1 MGGSIDHHLWWYVAR
16 SSGIVAWAILS
27 GSMAF
32 GLTLS
37 TRLFGRGI
45 APAWLLD
52 LHRHLGALAV
62 GFTALH
68 MVALVADSYIE
79 FGLTE
84 LLVPMAS
91 PWKTGAVAYG
101 IVAMWLMLLV
111 EGSSL
116 MMRRLGRRAW
126 RTIHMTSFFAFAMA
140 AAHGVMAGTD
150 ARRGIVQVALLSTV
164 MVVMFLTIVR
174 ILAERGARR
183 RTVVAS

>member
-1 MGGSIDHHLWWYVAR
+1 
-16 SSGIVAWAILS
+16 
-27 GSMAF
+27 
-32 GLTLS
+32 LS

-52 LHRHLGALAV
+52 LHRHLGALAT

-68 MVALVADSYIE
+68 MFALVADSYVE
-79 FGLTE
+79 FGARE

-101 IVAMWLMLLV
+101 IMAMWLMLLV

-116 MMRRLGRRAW
+116 MMHRLGRRAW
-126 RTIHMTSFFAFAMA
+126 RTIHTTSFIAFVTA
-140 AAHGVMAGTD
+140 AAHGVLAGTD
-150 ARRGIVQVALLSTV
+150 AGRGIVQVALLSTV

-174 ILAERGARR
+174 ILAGRGARR
-183 RTVVAS
+183 RSAEAS